1 MLLVSILVFESNFPS
16 KNAFVL
22 CFSLKSKNK
31 WLSSKSKKDYSMG
44 KRKAT
49 IGQTMIY
56 KNKLQRK
63 LVSILVFES
72 NFPSK
77 NAF

>member
-1 MLLVSILVFESNFPS
+1 M
-16 KNAFVL
+16 
-22 CFSLKSKNK
+22 
-31 WLSSKSKKDYSMG
+31 SKKDYSMG

-63 LVSILVFES
+63 HKTEKQELKIEGELKCIGRAKQFLLY
-72 NFPSK
+72 
-77 NAF
+77 